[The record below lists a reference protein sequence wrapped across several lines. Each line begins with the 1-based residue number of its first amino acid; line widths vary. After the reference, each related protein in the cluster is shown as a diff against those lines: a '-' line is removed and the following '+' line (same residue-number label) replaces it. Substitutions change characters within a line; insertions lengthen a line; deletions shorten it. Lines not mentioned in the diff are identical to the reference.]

1 MYEYDE
7 DCLKVFL
14 KNQSQLFDE
23 PVAETLEEAE
33 AFLEDCMAVIV
44 DSLEEVREY
53 FEENGADVDGMSDEE
68 LEEASEV
75 FALPGGQYLVG
86 SGSVGGTVPILQSNW
101 VSAREYDCI
110 PRKKKGRTE
119 RYKSRS
125 HLTVAF
131 FSASSMASK
140 MTWEVRIILRK
151 WKYFQETVCRIPA
164 LQYLRSPA
172 GSAETLL

>member
-75 FALPGGQYLVG
+75 FALPGGQYLVVEG
-86 SGSVGGTVPILQSNW
+86 
-101 VSAREYDCI
+101 
-110 PRKKKGRTE
+110 
-119 RYKSRS
+119 
-125 HLTVAF
+125 
-131 FSASSMASK
+131 
-140 MTWEVRIILRK
+140 
-151 WKYFQETVCRIPA
+151 
-164 LQYLRSPA
+164 
-172 GSAETLL
+172 

>member
-44 DSLEEVREY
+44 DSLQEVREY

-68 LEEASEV
+68 LEELLKCLHCRADN
-75 FALPGGQYLVG
+75 
-86 SGSVGGTVPILQSNW
+86 ILS
-101 VSAREYDCI
+101 
-110 PRKKKGRTE
+110 
-119 RYKSRS
+119 
-125 HLTVAF
+125 
-131 FSASSMASK
+131 
-140 MTWEVRIILRK
+140 
-151 WKYFQETVCRIPA
+151 
-164 LQYLRSPA
+164 
-172 GSAETLL
+172 